1 MKAGRGGKAGGNAAN
16 MTICSWNVNNRVGQT
31 TFRPEAAAAAMETD
45 ADVLVFNEF
54 FPKTLLGVFQHFL
67 TAGGWRHQAISEMAA
82 MRANRLLVASR
93 LPMLVKSLPASTV
106 DHHLSTNALHV
117 DIGAFRLLAIR
128 VPAYNDG
135 QERRRAWT
143 WLAGIAE
150 EMQRSGRPAI
160 VVGDLNTSMS
170 ATGARRMDAF
180 HRLLENG
187 WTRTQP
193 EGVGSF
199 ARDGAWSEIDHVLA
213 TAACQILDARYV
225 VATRS
230 YELAGTPT
238 SLSDHAALV
247 FRATALP

>member
-1 MKAGRGGKAGGNAAN
+1 
-16 MTICSWNVNNRVGQT
+16 
-31 TFRPEAAAAAMETD
+31 
-45 ADVLVFNEF
+45 
-54 FPKTLLGVFQHFL
+54 
-67 TAGGWRHQAISEMAA
+67 
-82 MRANRLLVASR
+82 
-93 LPMLVKSLPASTV
+93 
-106 DHHLSTNALHV
+106 
-117 DIGAFRLLAIR
+117 
-128 VPAYNDG
+128 
-135 QERRRAWT
+135 
-143 WLAGIAE
+143 
-150 EMQRSGRPAI
+150 
-160 VVGDLNTSMS
+160 
-170 ATGARRMDAF
+170 MDAF